1 MEDDTFKYTII
12 SVPFERI
19 LPLCQNFIDMT
30 IKDVC
35 DSMEKWAPLQWQ
47 ESYDNAGLLVGNKS
61 EKVNGV
67 LISLDCTEEVVEE
80 AIQAGCNLIIAHHP
94 IVFKGLKSFT
104 GKNYVERTVIKAIQN
119 NVAIY
124 ASHTNLDH
132 APKGVS
138 YHLAQ
143 KLGIQNG
150 RILKPFQGALKNLI
164 YYVPKSHEEVVRT
177 ALHQAGA
184 GNIGEYSSCSFQ
196 SAGLGRFTPSDS
208 ANPTLG
214 KANQE
219 EQVEELKVEMIFPQH
234 LEASILQALHQAHP
248 YEEIAYSIIGLD
260 NTWKEVGSGYIGSL
274 PKALPTSD
282 FLQYLKEHLE
292 LPMVRF
298 TATKKDLIETVAVCG
313 GAGSFLISEAKRQK
327 ADAYISADIKY
338 HEFFDAENECLI
350 CDIGHYESEVMIK
363 EAIHEY
369 LSNIFST
376 FAVLKSK
383 TLTNPVGYA

>member
-1 MEDDTFKYTII
+1 
-12 SVPFERI
+12 
-19 LPLCQNFIDMT
+19 MT

-47 ESYDNAGLLVGNKS
+47 ESYDNAGLIVGNKS
-61 EKVNGV
+61 EKLTGV

-80 AIQAGCNLIIAHHP
+80 AIQLGCNLIVAHHP

-104 GKNYVERTVIKAIQN
+104 GNNYVEKTVIKAIQN
-119 NVAIY
+119 KIAIY

-138 YHLAQ
+138 FHLAQ
-143 KLGIQNG
+143 KLGLENG
-150 RILKPFQGALKNLI
+150 RVLKPFQGALKKLQF
-164 YYVPKSHEEVVRT
+164 YVPKGQEESVRK
-177 ALHQAGA
+177 ALHEAGA

-196 SAGLGRFTPSDS
+196 SPGEGRFTASAH
-208 ANPTLG
+208 ANPFLG
-214 KANQE
+214 TAEQE
-219 EQVEELKVEMIFPQH
+219 EVVEELKVEMIFPNH
-234 LEASILQALHQAHP
+234 LEGKILEVLKKSHP
-248 YEEIAYSIIGLD
+248 YEEVAYSVIRLD
-260 NTWKEVGSGYIGSL
+260 NSWSEVGSGYIGKL
-274 PKALPTSD
+274 PKPMAKSD
-282 FLQYLKEHLE
+282 FVQYLKDKLQ
-292 LPMVRF
+292 LSMVRYTSTF
-298 TATKKDLIETVAVCG
+298 KSEIETVAVCG
-313 GAGSFLISEAKRQK
+313 GAGSFLIQEAKRQK
-327 ADAYISADIKY
+327 ADVYVTADIKY

-383 TLTNPVGYA
+383 TLTNPVSYA

>member
-1 MEDDTFKYTII
+1 
-12 SVPFERI
+12 
-19 LPLCQNFIDMT
+19 MT

-47 ESYDNAGLLVGNKS
+47 ESYDNAGLIVGDKN
-61 EKVNGV
+61 EKVSGV
-67 LISLDCTEEVVEE
+67 LITLDCTEEVVEE
-80 AIQAGCNLIIAHHP
+80 AIQSGCNLIVAHHP
-94 IVFKGLKSFT
+94 IVFKGLNSFT

-119 NVAIY
+119 NISIY

-138 YHLAQ
+138 YHLA
-143 KLGIQNG
+143 KKIGIENG
-150 RILKPFQGALKNLI
+150 RVLKPFQGALKNLQ
-164 YYVPKSHEEVVRT
+164 YYIPKGQEVAVRA

-196 SAGLGRFTPSDS
+196 SVGEGRFTPSID

-214 KANQE
+214 KAGQAE
-219 EQVEELKVEMIFPQH
+219 IVEELKVEMIFPSH
-234 LEASILQALHQAHP
+234 LEGNILEALKNAHP
-248 YEEIAYSIIGLD
+248 YEEVAYSIISL
-260 NTWKEVGSGYIGSL
+260 NNSWKEVGSGYIGKL
-274 PKALPTSD
+274 PKPMAKSD
-282 FLQYLKEHLE
+282 FIQLLKDKLHLS
-292 LPMVRF
+292 LVRYTNF
-298 TATKKDLIETVAVCG
+298 YKNEIETVAVCG
-313 GAGSFLISEAKRQK
+313 GAGSFLIQEAKRQK
-327 ADAYISADIKY
+327 ADAYITADIKY
-338 HEFFDAENECLI
+338 HEFFDAENECFI

-383 TLTNPVGYA
+383 IITNPVSYA